1 MVSVQGVAL
10 NANVRIHR
18 VEGPRQHRGD
28 NLGAGD
34 HRGTIIHRIG
44 ERATHCEGD
53 VCATLLPLNGPALH
67 QARGAERRDE
77 LHASILNR
85 PVHDNG
91 PVLSV
96 RQRNDTTQP
105 KMARGDLRCSAL
117 VARRGIC
124 LGVESCGPCFRDL
137 SGGVGVTE
145 AHGTDATLTEVCAEA
160 ASRTGYGTPDVTG
173 DEKRTSD
180 GGQRWRRGRRGARGS
195 GRGRRDVM
203 DHRSQ
208 ALRRKVDD
216 SESGVLDLAKEV
228 TVDFNDGS
236 IRPQLEATHL
246 QPLDSVDVTLRL

>member
-1 MVSVQGVAL
+1 MQRGPHVDTGCLSPDAPLNIRARHETLPGFTPVSARLKHRHGATNLDGPAWSALGVEMVSVQGVAL

-34 HRGTIIHRIG
+34 HRGAIIHRIG

-105 KMARGDLRCSAL
+105 KMARGDLRRSAL
-117 VARRGIC
+117 VVRRGIR
-124 LGVESCGPCFRDL
+124 LGIESCGPCFRDL

-145 AHGTDATLTEVCAEA
+145 AHGTDATLAEVRAEA
-160 ASRTGYGTPDVTG
+160 PSRTGYGPADVTG

-195 GRGRRDVM
+195 GRG
-203 DHRSQ
+203 
-208 ALRRKVDD
+208 
-216 SESGVLDLAKEV
+216 
-228 TVDFNDGS
+228 
-236 IRPQLEATHL
+236 
-246 QPLDSVDVTLRL
+246 